1 MLIPPSSVVVLRVF
15 YSSFLACRKL
25 HYFMQAVMDTVRLNG
40 SRLHARLDVLQLTAK
55 HLACSL
61 FIGDPNLDM
70 SLEAGRL
77 AWILL
82 ELSRGPANY
91 WKRP

>member
-1 MLIPPSSVVVLRVF
+1 MLIAPSSVVVLRVF

-70 SLEAGRL
+70 SLEAGRR